1 VTAIHIEEAEF
12 ETKSSRW
19 ELLWAEVAR
28 QEAFRWAPVVM
39 VLGIWLYFALPVE
52 PSLIVCAVFAIVALF
67 LFRNGNVARLAAIL
81 LIGFI
86 MAKGRADWVA
96 TPPLERS
103 LVWTKIEGVVEDVER
118 RGATRA
124 RIKLR
129 VVSIAGLAPEKLP
142 HRLLLTIQGR
152 EELPP
157 LGARIAARA
166 MLTPLPVPVMPGGF
180 DYGRTLWFEGI
191 GGTGRIAG
199 PVTITPRDLSSS
211 ESAFAALQNLR
222 GHIGERIKAV
232 VPRELAGFAEA
243 IITGE
248 RGAIPKE
255 VNNSLQVSGLAHI
268 LSISGLHMTLVAGGV
283 FWLVRATL
291 ALFPGLTLRRPIK
304 KWAAVAALLAGLFYM
319 LLAGAG
325 VATQRSYIMLAVM
338 FLAVLLDRPAMTM
351 RNLSLAALIVLAI
364 EPEAAVTA
372 SFQMSFLAVAGL
384 VALTEAIGAWRQAR
398 AERRERGWIGKAL
411 EMAAWTIF
419 VSAATGLVAGSLSS
433 IPAVY
438 HFGRLAPLS
447 LLANLLALPV
457 VSVIV
462 MPMAVV
468 AMVAMPLGL
477 EALPLWAMGEGLRLV
492 MAISDW
498 VASLPGAK
506 FNVAAPNLLATLL
519 ITAGALWLCFWR
531 GVLRFMGIA
540 LSMVGL
546 LLSPVSSRPDILV
559 EESAANVAMRNA
571 DGRLVLADPRKGRF
585 AAEKWLI
592 ADGDPATPAE
602 AAKRL
607 GWSCEGSACRA
618 VVNGKRLVFLR
629 AAAEPQAY
637 CAAVDILI
645 AAMPLRGACKS
656 VELRIDRFAVWRRGA
671 HGIWLSGSGLTV
683 ETSRQSQGARPWT
696 IKRKARLV
704 MGARP
709 TPQMP

>member
-1 VTAIHIEEAEF
+1 MTAIQFEEAEF
-12 ETKSSRW
+12 EAKPSRL
-19 ELLWAEVAR
+19 ELLWAEVLR
-28 QEAFRWAPVVM
+28 QETFRWAPVAM

-52 PSLIVCAVFAIVALF
+52 PSLIVCAVFAIAAVF
-67 LFRNGNVARLAAIL
+67 LFRTGNAARLAAIL
-81 LIGFI
+81 LIGFVF
-86 MAKGRADWVA
+86 AKARADWVA
-96 TPPLERS
+96 TPPLEQS

-118 RGATRA
+118 RGVTRA
-124 RIKLR
+124 RLKLR

-142 HRLLLTIQGR
+142 RRLLLTIQGR
-152 EELPP
+152 EGLPP
-157 LGARIAARA
+157 IGAQIVARA

-191 GGTGRIAG
+191 GGTGRVAG
-199 PVTITPRDLSSS
+199 PVTITPRDLSWN
-211 ESAFAALQNLR
+211 ESAFVQLQSLR
-222 GHIGERIKAV
+222 GEIGERIKAV
-232 VPRELAGFAEA
+232 VPRQLAGFAEA
-243 IITGE
+243 VITGE

-255 VNNSLQVSGLAHI
+255 VNDSLQISGLAHI

-283 FWLVRATL
+283 FWLVRAAL

-304 KWAAVAALLAGLFYM
+304 KWAAAAALLAGLFYM

-338 FLAVLLDRPAMTM
+338 FLAVLLDRPAVTM

-384 VALTEAIGAWRQAR
+384 VALTEAIGMWRQAR
-398 AERRERGWIGKAL
+398 AERRERGWVGKAM
-411 EMAAWTIF
+411 EMAAWAIF

-462 MPMAVV
+462 MPMAVLAV
-468 AMVAMPLGL
+468 LAMPLGL

-519 ITAGALWLCFWR
+519 LTAGALWLCFWR
-531 GVLRFMGIA
+531 GVLRLIGLA
-540 LSMVGL
+540 LLTIGV
-546 LLSPVSSRPDILV
+546 LLSPISSHPDILV
-559 EESAANVAMRNA
+559 EESAANVAMRDA
-571 DGRLVLADPRKGRF
+571 SGRLVLANPRKGRF

-592 ADGDPATPAE
+592 ADGDAATPAE
-602 AAKRL
+602 AAKRG
-607 GWSCEGSACRA
+607 GWSCEGFACRA
-618 VVNGKRLVFLR
+618 EVNGKRLVFLR
-629 AAAEPQAY
+629 AGAAPQAY
-637 CAAVDILI
+637 CAATDILI
-645 AAMPLRGACKS
+645 AAMPLRSACRS
-656 VELRIDRFAVWRRGA
+656 VELRIDRFSVWRNGA
-671 HGIWLSGSGLTV
+671 HAIWISSNGVTV
-683 ETSRQSQGARPWT
+683 ETSRQLQGTRPWT
-696 IKRKARLV
+696 IKRKARLILGV
-704 MGARP
+704 RP
-709 TPQMP
+709 AAKAP